1 MHEMSLMSGMFEIAA
16 DALNGLPVKKV
27 NNVTLSVGVL
37 SNALPDALEYAF
49 FSLAEKTIFEGA
61 KLIINKTGFTVKCH
75 DCGSEFSACEF
86 PIICPTC
93 LMSNYA
99 IVGGDEVY
107 IESIDYEEEKCQESM

>member
-27 NNVTLSVGVL
+27 NTITLSVGVL

-49 FSLAEKTIFEGA
+49 YALAENTIFECA
-61 KLIINKTGFTVKCH
+61 KLIIIKAGFTVKCYE
-75 DCGSEFSACEF
+75 CGSEFSAYEF

-93 LMSNYA
+93 LKASYA

-107 IESIDYEEEKCQESM
+107 IESIDYEEEKCQE